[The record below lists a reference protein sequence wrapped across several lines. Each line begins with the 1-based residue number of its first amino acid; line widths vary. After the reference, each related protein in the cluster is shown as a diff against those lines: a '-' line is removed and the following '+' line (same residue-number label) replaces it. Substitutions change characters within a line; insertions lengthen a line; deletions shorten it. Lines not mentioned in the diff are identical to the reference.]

1 MAIFNSNQTSASLL
15 GKYAEEKY
23 YKVEDNKNIE
33 KYLMI
38 SDEQVISVEKVNQ
51 LSDFKLEV
59 EFNDKTRQ
67 VIDFYPF
74 LSLSR
79 NPLIRRYLSPE
90 EFSKFEI
97 DEGDLEW
104 NDYDLCF
111 PISDLYKNRIV
122 H

>member
-1 MAIFNSNQTSASLL
+1 
-15 GKYAEEKY
+15 
-23 YKVEDNKNIE
+23 
-33 KYLMI
+33 MI
-38 SDEQVISVEKVNQ
+38 LDEQVISVEKVNHIG
-51 LSDFKLEV
+51 DFKLEL

-67 VIDFYPF
+67 IVDFYPF
-74 LSLSR
+74 LSSSL
-79 NPLIRRYLSPE
+79 NPLIRKYLSLE

-111 PISDLYKNRIV
+111 PIADLYENRIA

>member
-1 MAIFNSNQTSASLL
+1 
-15 GKYAEEKY
+15 
-23 YKVEDNKNIE
+23 
-33 KYLMI
+33 MI
-38 SDEQVISVEKVNQ
+38 SDEQVISLEKVNQ
-51 LSDFKLEV
+51 LSDFKLEL

-74 LSLSR
+74 LSRSL
-79 NPLIRRYLSPE
+79 NPLIRKYLSPE

-111 PISDLYKNRIV
+111 PIADLYENRIV
-122 H
+122 N

>member
-1 MAIFNSNQTSASLL
+1 
-15 GKYAEEKY
+15 
-23 YKVEDNKNIE
+23 
-33 KYLMI
+33 MI
-38 SDEQVISVEKVNQ
+38 LDEQVISVEKINQ
-51 LSDFKLEV
+51 LSDFKLEL

-74 LSLSR
+74 LSRSL
-79 NPLIRRYLSPE
+79 NPLIRKYLSPE

-111 PISDLYKNRIV
+111 PIADLYENKIV